1 MRILVIGAGDIG
13 FQLAKQLSQDKHDIT
28 VVEVDPQ
35 KVRRAQEQLDVLVV
49 EGRGESMKLLE
60 ELDVKHVD
68 IVAAFTD
75 SDGVNL
81 LACMLAKKAGAGAA
95 IARVRN
101 PELASPD
108 YPVKPGDFGADLIIH
123 PEKETAEAI
132 VRLVRQSSATDVFEF
147 AGGRI
152 EVLGIRLEVNSPL
165 LGVRLLDLSR
175 RYGNPPMRIV
185 AVARYEETLIP
196 KGQDKLQAGDQVF
209 VICDPDYVPELLRLS
224 GKAEVRV
231 ENVMILGG
239 GLIGQFV
246 ASMLEKSTRVKVIE
260 SSEGKS
266 EAIADILP
274 RALIIHGDGTDID
287 LLAAEGIVDMEAF
300 IAVTGDDETNII
312 TTLVARHMKVPRT
325 IALVNKVEYL
335 PITSKIGM
343 DAVVSKQLL
352 TVNAV
357 QRYIQRQQV
366 VSIASLPGSQAELI
380 EFIAKED
387 SKITKKPL
395 KDIRFPSQAIAGAV
409 LQEDHLVIP
418 KGDTQVRAGDKVVV
432 FLLPGAVDDV
442 ERLFQ

>member
-1 MRILVIGAGDIG
+1 MKIVVIGAGDIG

-28 VVEVDPQ
+28 IVDKDPQ

-49 EGRGESMKLLE
+49 EGRGESLKVLQE
-60 ELDVKHVD
+60 VDVKHVD
-68 IVAAFTD
+68 IVAALTD

-81 LACMLAKKAGAGAA
+81 LACMLAKKSGAGAA

-101 PELASPD
+101 PELADPD
-108 YPVKPGDFGADLIIH
+108 YPVKPADLGADLIIH
-123 PEKETAEAI
+123 PERETAQAI
-132 VRLVRQSSATDVFEF
+132 VRLIRQSSATNVFEF
-147 AGGRI
+147 AGGKI
-152 EVLGIRLEVNSPL
+152 EVLGIRLESNSAL

-185 AVARYEETLIP
+185 AVSRVDETVIP
-196 KGQDKLQAGDQVF
+196 KGHDKLQAGDQIF
-209 VICDPDYVPELLRLS
+209 VICDRGYVPELLKLA
-224 GKAEVRV
+224 GKTDVRV

-246 ASMLEKSTRVKVIE
+246 AQMLEKSTRVKVIE

-266 EAIADILP
+266 EAIADVLP
-274 RALIIHGDGTDID
+274 RSLIIHGDGTDID

-300 IAVTGDDETNII
+300 VAVTGDDETNII

-343 DAVVSKQLL
+343 DAVVSKQLI

-366 VSIASLPGSQAELI
+366 AAIASLPGIEAELI

-387 SKITKKPL
+387 SKITKKQL
-395 KDIRFPSQAIAGAV
+395 KDVRFPPEAIAGAV
-409 LQEDHLVIP
+409 LHEDQLVIP
-418 KGDTQVRAGDKVVV
+418 MGETRVAPGDKVVV
-432 FLLPGAVDDV
+432 FSLPGAADDV
-442 ERLFQ
+442 ERLF

>member
-1 MRILVIGAGDIG
+1 MRILIVGAGDIG
-13 FQLAKQLSQDKHDIT
+13 FQLAKQLSQEKHDIT
-28 VVEVDPQ
+28 IVDKDDQ

-49 EGRGESMKLLE
+49 EGRGESMKVLE
-60 ELDVKHVD
+60 EVD
-68 IVAAFTD
+68 IKNVDVVAALTD
-75 SDGVNL
+75 NDGVNL
-81 LACMLAKKAGAGAA
+81 LACMLAKRAGAGAA

-101 PELASPD
+101 PELADPD
-108 YPVKPGDFGADLIIH
+108 YPVKAGDFGVDLIIQ
-123 PEKETAEAI
+123 PERETAEAI
-132 VRLVRQSSATDVFEF
+132 VRLVRQSSATDVFVF
-147 AGGRI
+147 AGGKV
-152 EVLGIRLEVNSPL
+152 EVLGIRLENSSPL
-165 LGVRLLDLSR
+165 LGIRLLDLSR
-175 RYGNPPMRIV
+175 RYGDPPMRVV
-185 AVARYEETLIP
+185 AVARFEETLIP
-196 KGQDKLQAGDQVF
+196 KGQDKLLAGDQIF
-209 VICDPDYVPELLRLS
+209 VICDPGYVPELLKLS
-224 GKAEVRV
+224 GKADVRV

-246 ASMLEKSTRVKVIE
+246 ASMLEKSARVKVIE

-366 VSIASLPGSQAELI
+366 ASIASLPGIRANLI
-380 EFIAKED
+380 EYIAKED
-387 SKITKKPL
+387 SKITRKPL
-395 KDIRFPSQAIAGAV
+395 KDVRFPAGAIAGAV
-409 LQEDHLVIP
+409 LHEERLVIP
-418 KGDTQVRAGDKVVV
+418 KGDTRVEPGDKVVV
-432 FLLPGAVDDV
+432 FSLPQALDEV

>member
-1 MRILVIGAGDIG
+1 MRVLIIGAGDMG
-13 FQLAKQLSQDKHDIT
+13 FQLAKQLSQDKHDII
-28 VVEVDPQ
+28 VVEVDEQ
-35 KVRRAQEQLDVLVV
+35 KVRRAQEQLDALVI
-49 EGRGESMKLLE
+49 EGRGESIKVLE
-60 ELDVKHVD
+60 EVDVKNVD
-68 IVAAFTD
+68 IVAALTD

-81 LACMLAKKAGAGAA
+81 LACMLAKKSGAAAA

-101 PELASPD
+101 PELADPE
-108 YPVKPGDFGADLIIH
+108 YPVKASDFGADLIIH
-123 PEKETAEAI
+123 PERETAEAI
-132 VRLVRQSSATDVFEF
+132 VRLVRQSRATDVFEF
-147 AGGRI
+147 AGGKI
-152 EVLGIRLEVNSPL
+152 EVLGIRLERNSPL

-175 RYGNPPMRIV
+175 RYGNPPMRVV
-185 AVARYEETLIP
+185 AVARYEETVIP
-196 KGQDKLQAGDQVF
+196 KGQDKLQAGDQIF
-209 VICDPDYVPELLRLS
+209 VICDPDYVPELLKLS
-224 GKAEVRV
+224 GKEEVRV

-366 VSIASLPGSQAELI
+366 ASIASLPGIRADLI
-380 EFIAKED
+380 EYIAKEN
-387 SKITKKPL
+387 SRITKKPL
-395 KDIRFPSQAIAGAV
+395 KDIKFPTGAIAGAV
-409 LQEDHLVIP
+409 LHEDRLVIP
-418 KGDTQVRAGDKVVV
+418 KGDTRVETGDKVVV
-432 FLLPGAVDDV
+432 FSLPQALDDV
-442 ERLFQ
+442 EKLFQ